1 MNASRL
7 LKVFRWNIITNIRD
21 IRRNTIGLFMAYM
34 LITIMNCIA
43 LWINHVMTLHA
54 IAQTSTLML
63 LGTSVAIMCWAANVT
78 FNMKTKTNFINYAM
92 LPATNGEKFTANLLY
107 QTVVVLASIIVAL
120 LATDALQALISFV
133 YAKHAISLS
142 LYVAQS
148 LWNIFQRDPLASVT
162 MFAFVHSTFVF
173 GGTFFRRNQF
183 LLTCLAWIVI
193 PTVIS
198 IITLW
203 TGAEVF
209 SWLNNNSYD
218 VSIDPWFSASTYE
231 TIANIVILF
240 LAGGFYYA
248 AYRKFCRLQVI
259 NNKFFN

>member
-1 MNASRL
+1 M
-7 LKVFRWNIITNIRD
+7 KVFQWNIITNIRD
-21 IRRNTIGLFMAYM
+21 IRRNIIGLFMAYM

-148 LWNIFQRDPLASVT
+148 LWNIFQRAPLASVT

-198 IITLW
+198 VITLW

>member
-7 LKVFRWNIITNIRD
+7 LKVFQWNIITNIRD
-21 IRRNTIGLFMAYM
+21 IRRNTIGLFIAFII
-34 LITIMNCIA
+34 ITFMNCIV
-43 LWINHVMTLHA
+43 LWLNHVITMHA
-54 IAQTSTLML
+54 IAQASTLIL
-63 LGTSVAIMCWAANVT
+63 ISTSIAMMNWAAHVA
-78 FNMKTKTNFINYAM
+78 FNMNTKTTFINYAM
-92 LPATNGEKFTANLLY
+92 LPATNGEKFTANFLY
-107 QTVVVLASIIVAL
+107 QTVVRIASIIVAL
-120 LATDALQALISFV
+120 LLADALQALISFV

-148 LWNIFQRDPLASVT
+148 LWHTFSQDPLTFMSI
-162 MFAFVHSTFVF
+162 FISLHSIFVF

-183 LLTCLAWIVI
+183 LLTCIALIVI
-193 PTVIS
+193 NVVFSITVA
-198 IITLW
+198 W
-203 TGAEVF
+203 TGFEVF

-218 VSIDPWFSASTYE
+218 ISIDPWFSASTYE

-240 LAGGFYYA
+240 IAGGFYYA